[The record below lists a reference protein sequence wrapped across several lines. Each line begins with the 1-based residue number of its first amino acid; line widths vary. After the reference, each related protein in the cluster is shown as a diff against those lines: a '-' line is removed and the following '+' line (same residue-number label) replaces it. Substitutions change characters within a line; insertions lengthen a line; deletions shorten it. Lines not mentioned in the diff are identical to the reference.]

1 MTVETQ
7 TEQRRITAD
16 HLARW
21 LPDDETYQA
30 KATYAQRLLD
40 AGLTGGELVE
50 VRRVYGRGL
59 HDQIVTWYN
68 TTAYA
73 LAIPQVN

>member
-21 LPDDETYQA
+21 FPDEDIYQA
-30 KATYAQRLLD
+30 KASYAQRLRD
-40 AGLTGGELVE
+40 GGLSDGEVE
-50 VRRVYGRGL
+50 EVKRVYGRYL
-59 HDQIVTWYN
+59 QNQVINWHTV
-68 TTAYA
+68 TAYI
-73 LAIPQVN
+73 LAAPQS